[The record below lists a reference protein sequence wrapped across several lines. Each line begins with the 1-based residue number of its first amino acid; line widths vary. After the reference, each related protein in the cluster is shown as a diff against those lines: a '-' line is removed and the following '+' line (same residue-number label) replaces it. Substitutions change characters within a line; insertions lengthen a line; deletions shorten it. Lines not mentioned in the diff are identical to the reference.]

1 MSNTTDP
8 GGNSKTGLDVF
19 KVADLLVSRS
29 IATHGDDI
37 DLIAYYGS
45 HAQGVAR
52 AGSDL
57 DIFYVPADG
66 KDPPVGRTVLVEG
79 LLFDFWAIRWE
90 TLEGFATGRIRGWS
104 FAPAIIHHART
115 LYARGEAQRARL
127 DALKQKVLD
136 LQAPEAR
143 PGMIQRALDAF
154 SPVLAHL
161 GNLRLAVAG
170 GEIAGDFADVRHA
183 GWKVILAAWECLAL
197 ANQAFCDQGWGKLL
211 EQIPRLRTRPDNL
224 EALITTISTSRDPAL
239 IAGAA
244 EDLALGTRRALR
256 DLQQTLAADRT
267 APDVFGGAY
276 PEIHDGIGK
285 VLAACAGQRPV
296 AASATAWF
304 AQFDL
309 SLMLN
314 SLRSG
319 ANGWD
324 FNLYSEIAPVYREL
338 GFPDL
343 MRASAGELPTLAA
356 QAGLLDARLRTWL
369 RAQNIDLGEFET
381 LGAFER
387 SLAGG

>member
-1 MSNTTDP
+1 M
-8 GGNSKTGLDVF
+8 LDVF

-29 IATHGDDI
+29 IATHGDEI

-57 DIFYVPADG
+57 DIFYVPAEG
-66 KDPPVGRTVLVEG
+66 KDPPIGRTVLIEG

-104 FAPAIIHHART
+104 FAPAIVHHAKP
-115 LYARGEAQRARL
+115 LYVRSEAQRARL
-127 DALKQKVLD
+127 DALKQKVLN
-136 LQAPEAR
+136 LQSPEAR
-143 PGMIQRALDAF
+143 PAMIQRALDAF
-154 SPVLAHL
+154 SQVLVHL
-161 GNLRLAVAG
+161 GNLRLAMAEGGDLAAG
-170 GEIAGDFADVRHA
+170 DLAAGDFADVRHA
-183 GWKVILAAWECLAL
+183 GWKTVLSAWECLCL
-197 ANQAFCDQGWGKLL
+197 ANQTFCDQGWGKLL
-211 EQIPRLRTRPDNL
+211 EQIPRLRARPDNL
-224 EALITTISTSRDPAL
+224 EALIVTISTSGEPAL

-244 EDLALGTRRALR
+244 EELALGTRQVLR
-256 DLQQTLAADRT
+256 DLQKTLAAERT
-267 APDVFGGAY
+267 ARDVFGGAY

-314 SLRSG
+314 SLQSG
-319 ANGWD
+319 ASGWD
-324 FNLYSEIAPVYREL
+324 FNLYSEIAPLYRER

-343 MRASAGELPTLAA
+343 MQASTGELPALAE
-356 QAGLLDARLRTWL
+356 QARLLDARLRAWL
-369 RAQNIDLGEFET
+369 RAQSIDLGEYAT
-381 LGAFER
+381 LAEFAR
-387 SLAGG
+387 AL

>member
-1 MSNTTDP
+1 M
-8 GGNSKTGLDVF
+8 LDVF

-29 IATHGDDI
+29 IATHGDEI

-57 DIFYVPADG
+57 DIFYVPAEG
-66 KDPPVGRTVLVEG
+66 KDPPIGRTVLIEG

-104 FAPAIIHHART
+104 FAPAIVHHAKP
-115 LYARGEAQRARL
+115 LYVRSEAQRARL
-127 DALKQKVLD
+127 DALKQKVLN
-136 LQAPEAR
+136 LQSPEAR
-143 PGMIQRALDAF
+143 PAMIQRALDAF
-154 SPVLAHL
+154 SQVLVHL
-161 GNLRLAVAG
+161 GNLRLAMAEGGDLAAG
-170 GEIAGDFADVRHA
+170 DLAAGDFADVRHA
-183 GWKVILAAWECLAL
+183 GWKTVLSAWECLCL
-197 ANQAFCDQGWGKLL
+197 ANQTFCDQGWGKLL
-211 EQIPRLRTRPDNL
+211 EQIPRLRARPDNL
-224 EALITTISTSRDPAL
+224 EALIVTISTSGEPAL

-244 EDLALGTRRALR
+244 EELALGTRQVLR
-256 DLQQTLAADRT
+256 DLQKTLAAERT
-267 APDVFGGAY
+267 ARDVFGGAY

-314 SLRSG
+314 SLQSG

-324 FNLYSEIAPVYREL
+324 FNLYSEIAPLYRER

-343 MRASAGELPTLAA
+343 MQASTGELPALAE
-356 QAGLLDARLRTWL
+356 QARLLDARLRAWL
-369 RAQNIDLGEFET
+369 RAQSIDLGEYAT
-381 LGAFER
+381 LAEFAR
-387 SLAGG
+387 AL

>member
-1 MSNTTDP
+1 MHDASERVRDDGASASGP
-8 GGNSKTGLDVF
+8 DVF

-29 IATHGDDI
+29 IATHGDEI

-57 DIFYVPADG
+57 DIFYVPAEG
-66 KDPPVGRTVLVEG
+66 KDPPVGRTVLIEG

-104 FAPAIIHHART
+104 FAPAIVHHAKP
-115 LYARGEAQRARL
+115 LYARSDVQRARL
-127 DALKQKVLD
+127 DALKHKVLD

-154 SPVLAHL
+154 SAVLAHL

-170 GEIAGDFADVRHA
+170 GDPADVRHA

-224 EALITTISTSRDPAL
+224 EALITTISTSGDPAR

-244 EDLALGTRRALR
+244 EELALGTRQVLR
-256 DLQQTLAADRT
+256 DLQQSLGAERSAQ
-267 APDVFGGAY
+267 DVFGGAY
-276 PEIHDGIGK
+276 PEIHDGLGK
-285 VLAACAGQRPV
+285 VLAACAGERPA

-314 SLRSG
+314 SLRNG

-324 FNLYSEIAPVYREL
+324 FNLLSEVGSVYREL

-343 MRASAGELPTLAA
+343 MRASAGELSGLAE
-356 QAGLLDARLRTWL
+356 QTRLLDAGLRAWL
-369 RAQNIDLGEFET
+369 RAQNVDLGEFET
-381 LGAFER
+381 LEAFER

>member
-1 MSNTTDP
+1 M
-8 GGNSKTGLDVF
+8 LDVF

-29 IATHGDDI
+29 IATHGDEI

-57 DIFYVPADG
+57 DIFYVPAEG
-66 KDPPVGRTVLVEG
+66 KDPPIGRTVLIEG

-104 FAPAIIHHART
+104 FAPAIVHHAKP
-115 LYARGEAQRARL
+115 LYVRSEAQRARL
-127 DALKQKVLD
+127 DALKQKVLN
-136 LQAPEAR
+136 LQSPEAR
-143 PGMIQRALDAF
+143 PAMIQRALDAF
-154 SPVLAHL
+154 SQVLVHL
-161 GNLRLAVAG
+161 GNLRLAMAEG
-170 GEIAGDFADVRHA
+170 GDLAAGDFADVRHA
-183 GWKVILAAWECLAL
+183 GWKTVLSAWECLCL
-197 ANQAFCDQGWGKLL
+197 ANQTFCDQGWGKLL
-211 EQIPRLRTRPDNL
+211 EQIPRLRARPDNL
-224 EALITTISTSRDPAL
+224 EALIVTISTSGEPAL

-244 EDLALGTRRALR
+244 EELALGTRQVLR
-256 DLQQTLAADRT
+256 DLQKTLAAERT
-267 APDVFGGAY
+267 ARDVFGGAY

-314 SLRSG
+314 SLQSG

-324 FNLYSEIAPVYREL
+324 FNLYSEIAPLYREL

-343 MRASAGELPTLAA
+343 MQASKGELPALAE
-356 QAGLLDARLRTWL
+356 QARLLDARLRAWL
-369 RAQNIDLGEFET
+369 RAQSIDLGEYAT
-381 LGAFER
+381 LAEFAR
-387 SLAGG
+387 AL

>member
-1 MSNTTDP
+1 M
-8 GGNSKTGLDVF
+8 
-19 KVADLLVSRS
+19 
-29 IATHGDDI
+29 
-37 DLIAYYGS
+37 
-45 HAQGVAR
+45 AR
-52 AGSDL
+52 ARSDL
-57 DIFYVPADG
+57 DIFYVPAEG

-356 QAGLLDARLRTWL
+356 QAGLLDAGLRTWL

-387 SLAGG
+387 SLARG

>member
-1 MSNTTDP
+1 MSNMIDP

-57 DIFYVPADG
+57 DIFYVPAEG

-267 APDVFGGAY
+267 APAGWGGAY
-276 PEIHDGIGK
+276 PEIHDGLGK

-356 QAGLLDARLRTWL
+356 QAGLLDAGLRTWL